1 MDIPAIDNVIN
12 AAFSKNGQI
21 SIGEIYDYLED
32 QFGFSPCNLS
42 AFITGFLLKE
52 YSSDPYRCINAEGY
66 PEPMTPEK
74 LAEMIGNYI
83 GKAPKQTYIVKM
95 TAEEREFYEATE
107 LAWSVNATA
116 CASPTQVSS
125 LISNRIRELDYP
137 VWCLEDIDTLGI
149 TDILRKYI
157 SLVQSDNKATHHIA
171 MEIGRIMMQKPTLA
185 ENLKTQLTKE
195 KCQEGMISFVSH
207 FREGKLLSLSEQI
220 HSEAFLL
227 QDVKKIFNIKHSAL
241 WDIETGK
248 SELDKLIVVYQFVKQ
263 TNELLNVSC
272 NTKEKAFSAWRDSLR
287 FIGVSA
293 ELIKAKRP
301 SLEKVFTFLLKIVNQ
316 EELLPDMIKDLYLE
330 INNNKAELLE
340 VLGDRVALFN
350 EVYGV
355 YLEGFSLM
363 EKEEILNSLQ
373 IDMFVASASSSNQLV
388 KTSAETFRK
397 NQIKTQMFE
406 LWRTKTASK
415 SPMDWSDKHHMPILC
430 LVEPDRFDETSRVFS
445 VLNSQYQ
452 SDSDIKNVLSW
463 IENNSKLLGQLN
475 DDSYCEQRF
484 VSTMLGDYAV
494 VLPNV
499 DQVRQRLEKMP
510 ISVYD
515 WFNSPAV
522 KEKIREMV
530 DAEYHAGGSD
540 RAVKLIENMG
550 DAELKQRLT
559 ELVKKDVELGLRIIC
574 NGDK

>member
-1 MDIPAIDNVIN
+1 
-12 AAFSKNGQI
+12 
-21 SIGEIYDYLED
+21 
-32 QFGFSPCNLS
+32 
-42 AFITGFLLKE
+42 
-52 YSSDPYRCINAEGY
+52 
-66 PEPMTPEK
+66 
-74 LAEMIGNYI
+74 
-83 GKAPKQTYIVKM
+83 
-95 TAEEREFYEATE
+95 
-107 LAWSVNATA
+107 
-116 CASPTQVSS
+116 
-125 LISNRIRELDYP
+125 
-137 VWCLEDIDTLGI
+137 
-149 TDILRKYI
+149 
-157 SLVQSDNKATHHIA
+157 
-171 MEIGRIMMQKPTLA
+171 
-185 ENLKTQLTKE
+185 
-195 KCQEGMISFVSH
+195 
-207 FREGKLLSLSEQI
+207 
-220 HSEAFLL
+220 
-227 QDVKKIFNIKHSAL
+227 
-241 WDIETGK
+241 
-248 SELDKLIVVYQFVKQ
+248 
-263 TNELLNVSC
+263 
-272 NTKEKAFSAWRDSLR
+272 
-287 FIGVSA
+287 
-293 ELIKAKRP
+293 
-301 SLEKVFTFLLKIVNQ
+301 
-316 EELLPDMIKDLYLE
+316 MIKDLYLE

-363 EKEEILNSLQ
+363 EKEEILNSLP

-397 NQIKTQMFE
+397 NQMFE

-475 DDSYCEQRF
+475 DNSYCEQRF

-540 RAVKLIENMG
+540 RAVKLIENMS